1 MLCIINEKA
10 RLRKDIIH
18 GLCSIYSTL
27 CPARRRWS
35 KKHTTRKENA
45 IASLPL
51 EGKPLT
57 GRIRW
62 CSI

>member
-1 MLCIINEKA
+1 MLCIINGKA

-27 CPARRRWS
+27 CPARS